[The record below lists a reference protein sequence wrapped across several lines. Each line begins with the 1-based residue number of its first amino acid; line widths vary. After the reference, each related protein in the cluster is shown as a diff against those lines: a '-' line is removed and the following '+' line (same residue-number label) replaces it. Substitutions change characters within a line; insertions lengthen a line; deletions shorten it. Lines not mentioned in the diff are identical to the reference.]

1 MKLTTSEKNAIL
13 SGLLK
18 QRGIT
23 AASLNRQLD
32 VEKGGWSM
40 QAIEA
45 KAKVDAFVKDFDRLC
60 DLAAKVKCESRS
72 NKTLGSVRRS
82 IERMATQR
90 SPIERFKHYAK
101 SEGAFNYVKAMTAKP
116 HRLTA
121 TEAIVVFTHSKK
133 SSDSPVTVPEA
144 TRHSLVSDTDMTRLA
159 KKFCASIGFEV

>member
-18 QRGIT
+18 QQGIT

-32 VEKGGWSM
+32 IEKGGWSM

-45 KAKVDAFVKDFDRLC
+45 KAKIDAFVKDFDRLC
-60 DLAAKVKCESRS
+60 ELAAKVKRESRS
-72 NKTLGSVRRS
+72 NKPLGNARRS
-82 IERMATQR
+82 LERLCATR
-90 SPIERFKHYAK
+90 PAIERFKHYAK
-101 SEGAFNYVKAMTAKP
+101 TEGAFNYVKSMMAKP

-133 SSDSPVTVPEA
+133 SSHNPVTVPEA
-144 TRHSLVSDTDMTRLA
+144 TRHSLVSDGHMARLA